1 MDPGGEGVRG
11 CAPTQESKW
20 PNTQYFAS
28 CLYCASFQKEAKVFV
43 GYKNGSKMQDY
54 ICGGDMMKNLVR
66 TQKITNGRG
75 SIKYITQGSK
85 GEILASYS
93 TQTLQEWEI
102 LFDYNQQKFAEEKQ
116 KGGWVPSR
124 KNAKGE
130 EAMCIEARM
139 YVVAFPNEMANYP
152 CKYNG
157 QIINNDMELAKAIAN
172 DWRNTYG
179 TDCYVAI
186 HWNKDHTNFHAHILV
201 SERAKKESVEIKR
214 AKRNR
219 YYDSNGKEC
228 KKADAVR
235 IVHKG
240 DIIGGQNE
248 LYESG
253 KIDLKSK
260 EALEHIKEHYSKML
274 GTEMFR
280 DDGLHIPQQH
290 LPRINERSAE
300 KVLEDYERKRE
311 YNAAVKEFNDIVEAL
326 KENHHEEILNNEI
339 KPIVSEVKR
348 QRRYRKRYLE
358 ESVIRLRETF
368 KYALASFKS
377 LLEVFG
383 IRKQELDS
391 IHAKFNSIES
401 SIKSN
406 RMQIDQQEN
415 ILKQVKWSDFKQK
428 KYINGLIK
436 QYKNQITAL
445 ELQKSNL
452 SESKQNL
459 ELKVEELQKELDLRS
474 AGILSRINHYKFV
487 IGDYPETLE
496 DITKLEHQEQ
506 IQHEQSIK
514 MSKQANTPQPTVDY
528 KRVHKQHKSTNTKY
542 REFEK

>member
-1 MDPGGEGVRG
+1 
-11 CAPTQESKW
+11 
-20 PNTQYFAS
+20 
-28 CLYCASFQKEAKVFV
+28 
-43 GYKNGSKMQDY
+43 
-54 ICGGDMMKNLVR
+54 MKNLVR

-75 SIKYITQGSK
+75 SIKYITKTSD

-93 TQTLQEWEI
+93 TQSMQEWEI
-102 LFDYNQQKFAEEKQ
+102 LFDYNQQKFEEEKSKGNWVMNQ
-116 KGGWVPSR
+116 KSSDG
-124 KNAKGE
+124 KEAKAV
-130 EAMCIEARM
+130 EAKMF
-139 YVVAFPNEMANYP
+139 VVALPNDKAKQNPEELV
-152 CKYNG
+152 K
-157 QIINNDMELAKAIAN
+157 ELAD
-172 DWRNTYG
+172 DWVSEHQ
-179 TDCYVAI
+179 TDCYIAL
-186 HWNKDHTNFHAHILV
+186 HWNKTHTNLHAHILA
-201 SERAKKESVEIKR
+201 SERKKKESKEVRI

-219 YYDSNGKEC
+219 YYNAAGKEC
-228 KKADAVR
+228 KKSEAVR
-235 IVHKG
+235 VVHKG

-260 EALEHIKEHYSKML
+260 EALERIKEHYSKML

-290 LPRINERSAE
+290 LPRINERSSE

-339 KPIVSEVKR
+339 KSIVVECKR

-383 IRKQELDS
+383 IRKQGLDA
-391 IHAKFNSIES
+391 IHAKFSSIES

-406 RMQIDQQEN
+406 RMQIDRQEH

-428 KYINGLIK
+428 KYINGLIS
-436 QYKNQITAL
+436 QYKNQITSL
-445 ELQKSNL
+445 ELEKSNL
-452 SESKQNL
+452 SESKQKL
-459 ELKVEELQKELDLRS
+459 EVKVEELQKELDLRS

-487 IGDYPETLE
+487 IGDYPKTLE

-506 IQHEQSIK
+506 IKRERDIER
-514 MSKQANTPQPTVDY
+514 SKTQTPTVNY
-528 KRVHKQHKSTNTKY
+528 KQIHKQHNSTNTKY
-542 REFEK
+542 RDCEK

>member
-1 MDPGGEGVRG
+1 
-11 CAPTQESKW
+11 
-20 PNTQYFAS
+20 
-28 CLYCASFQKEAKVFV
+28 
-43 GYKNGSKMQDY
+43 
-54 ICGGDMMKNLVR
+54 MKNLVR

-75 SIKYITQGSK
+75 SIKYITHDSK

-93 TQTLQEWEI
+93 TQSMQEWEI
-102 LFDYNQQKFAEEKQ
+102 LFDFNQQKFEEEKSKGNWVMNQ
-116 KGGWVPSR
+116 KSSDG
-124 KNAKGE
+124 KEAKAV
-130 EAMCIEARM
+130 EAKMF
-139 YVVAFPNEMANYP
+139 VVALPNEKVKQNP
-152 CKYNG
+152 E
-157 QIINNDMELAKAIAN
+157 ELVKDLAD
-172 DWRNTYG
+172 DWVSEHQ
-179 TDCYVAI
+179 TDCYIAL
-186 HWNKDHTNFHAHILV
+186 HWNKTHTNLHAHILA
-201 SERAKKESVEIKR
+201 SERKKKESKEVRR

-219 YYDSNGKEC
+219 YYNVDGKEC

-240 DIIGGQNE
+240 DIISGQNE

-260 EALEHIKEHYSKML
+260 AALDKIKEHYSKML
-274 GTEMFR
+274 GTEMFK

-290 LPRINERSAE
+290 LPRINERSSE
-300 KVLEDYERKRE
+300 EVLEEYERKRE
-311 YNAAVKEFNDIVEAL
+311 YNVEVKEFNDIVETL
-326 KENHHEEILNNEI
+326 KENQHEEILNNEI

-348 QRRYRKRYLE
+348 QKRYRKRYLE
-358 ESVIRLRETF
+358 ESVIHLRETF
-368 KYALASFKS
+368 KYALASFTA

-391 IHAKFNSIES
+391 IHAKFSSIES
-401 SIKSN
+401 SIQSN
-406 RMQIDQQEN
+406 RMQIDQEEN
-415 ILKQVKWSDFKQK
+415 LLKTQVKWSDFKQK

-474 AGILSRINHYKFV
+474 TGILSRINHYKFV
-487 IGDYPETLE
+487 IGDYPKTLE

-506 IQHEQSIK
+506 IKRERDIER
-514 MSKQANTPQPTVDY
+514 SKAQTPTVNY
-528 KRVHKQHKSTNTKY
+528 KQIHKQHNSTNTKY

>member
-1 MDPGGEGVRG
+1 
-11 CAPTQESKW
+11 
-20 PNTQYFAS
+20 
-28 CLYCASFQKEAKVFV
+28 
-43 GYKNGSKMQDY
+43 
-54 ICGGDMMKNLVR
+54 MKNLVR

-75 SIKYITQGSK
+75 SIKYITRDSK

-93 TQTLQEWEI
+93 TQSMQEWEI
-102 LFDYNQQKFAEEKQ
+102 LFDFNQQKFEEEKQ
-116 KGGWVPSR
+116 KGNWTTTQ
-124 KNAKGE
+124 KNKDGKDAQAV
-130 EAMCIEARM
+130 EAQMF
-139 YVVAFPNEMANYP
+139 VVALPNDKAKQNPEELV
-152 CKYNG
+152 K
-157 QIINNDMELAKAIAN
+157 ELAD
-172 DWRNTYG
+172 DWVLEHQ
-179 TDCYVAI
+179 TDCYIAL
-186 HWNKDHTNFHAHILV
+186 HWNKTHTNLHAHILA
-201 SERAKKESVEIKR
+201 SERKKKESKEIKR

-228 KKADAVR
+228 KKVNAVR

-240 DIIGGQNE
+240 DVIGGQNE

-260 EALEHIKEHYSKML
+260 EALERIKEHYSKLL
-274 GTEMFR
+274 GTEMFK

-290 LPRINERSAE
+290 LPRINERSSE
-300 KVLEDYERKRE
+300 EVLEDYERKRE
-311 YNAAVKEFNDIVEAL
+311 YNAAVKEFNDIVDTL

-339 KPIVSEVKR
+339 KPIVSDVKR

-358 ESVIRLRETF
+358 ESVIHLRETF

-391 IHAKFNSIES
+391 IHAKFSSIES

-428 KYINGLIK
+428 KHINGLISS
-436 QYKNQITAL
+436 YKNQITAL

-459 ELKVEELQKELDLRS
+459 EVKVERLRKELEHRS
-474 AGILSRINHYKFV
+474 NGITRRIDHYKFV
-487 IGDYPETLE
+487 IGDYPKTLE
-496 DITKLEHQEQ
+496 DITKLEYQEQ
-506 IQHEQSIK
+506 IKRERDIEK
-514 MSKQANTPQPTVDY
+514 SKTQTPTVNY
-528 KRVHKQHKSTNTKY
+528 KQIHKQHKSNAAKLHEY
-542 REFEK
+542 EK

>member
-1 MDPGGEGVRG
+1 
-11 CAPTQESKW
+11 
-20 PNTQYFAS
+20 
-28 CLYCASFQKEAKVFV
+28 
-43 GYKNGSKMQDY
+43 
-54 ICGGDMMKNLVR
+54 MKNLVR

-75 SIKYITQGSK
+75 SIKYITHDSK

-93 TQTLQEWEI
+93 TQSMQEWEI
-102 LFDYNQQKFAEEKQ
+102 LFDFNQQKFEEEKSKGNWVMNQ
-116 KGGWVPSR
+116 KSSDG
-124 KNAKGE
+124 KEAKAV
-130 EAMCIEARM
+130 EAKMF
-139 YVVAFPNEMANYP
+139 VVALPNEKAKQNP
-152 CKYNG
+152 EELVK
-157 QIINNDMELAKAIAN
+157 ELAD
-172 DWRNTYG
+172 DWVSEHQ
-179 TDCYVAI
+179 TDCYIAL
-186 HWNKDHTNFHAHILV
+186 HWNKTHTNLHAHILA
-201 SERAKKESVEIKR
+201 SERKKKESREVRR

-219 YYDSNGKEC
+219 YYNAEGKEC
-228 KKADAVR
+228 KKSEAVR

-240 DIIGGQNE
+240 DIISGQNE

-260 EALEHIKEHYSKML
+260 EALERIKEHYSKLL

-290 LPRINERSAE
+290 LPRINERTSDE
-300 KVLEDYERKRE
+300 VLEVYERTRS
-311 YNAAVKEFNDIVEAL
+311 YNESVKEFNKIVDIL
-326 KENHHEEILNNEI
+326 KENQHEEILNNEI

-358 ESVIRLRETF
+358 ESVIHLRETF

-415 ILKQVKWSDFKQK
+415 ILKKQVKWSDFKQK

-436 QYKNQITAL
+436 QYKNQITSL
-445 ELQKSNL
+445 EAQKSDL
-452 SESKQNL
+452 SESKQKL
-459 ELKVEELQKELDLRS
+459 EVKVERLKKELEHRLN
-474 AGILSRINHYKFV
+474 GITRRIDHYKYEC
-487 IGDYPETLE
+487 GEYPKTIE
-496 DITKLEHQEQ
+496 DITKLERQEQ
-506 IQHEQSIK
+506 IKRERDIER
-514 MSKQANTPQPTVDY
+514 SKTQTPTVNY
-528 KRVHKQHKSTNTKY
+528 KQIHKQHKSTNTKY

>member
-1 MDPGGEGVRG
+1 M
-11 CAPTQESKW
+11 
-20 PNTQYFAS
+20 
-28 CLYCASFQKEAKVFV
+28 
-43 GYKNGSKMQDY
+43 
-54 ICGGDMMKNLVR
+54 R

-75 SIKYITQGSK
+75 SIKYITRDSK

-93 TQTLQEWEI
+93 TQSLQEWEI
-102 LFDYNQQKFAEEKQ
+102 LFDYNQQKFEEEKSKGNWVMNQ
-116 KGGWVPSR
+116 KSSDG
-124 KNAKGE
+124 KEAKAV
-130 EAMCIEARM
+130 EAKMF
-139 YVVAFPNEMANYP
+139 VVALPNDKAKQNPEELV
-152 CKYNG
+152 K
-157 QIINNDMELAKAIAN
+157 ELAD
-172 DWRNTYG
+172 DWVSEHQ
-179 TDCYVAI
+179 TDCYIAL
-186 HWNKDHTNFHAHILV
+186 HWNKTHTNLHAHILA
-201 SERAKKESVEIKR
+201 SERKKKESKEVKR

-219 YYDSNGKEC
+219 YYNAAGKEC

-240 DIIGGQNE
+240 DIISGQNE

-260 EALEHIKEHYSKML
+260 EALERIKEHYSKLL
-274 GTEMFR
+274 GTEMFKE
-280 DDGLHIPQQH
+280 DGLHIPQQH
-290 LPRINERSAE
+290 LPRINERSSE
-300 KVLEDYERKRE
+300 EVLEDYERKRE

-339 KPIVSEVKR
+339 KPIVSEIKR

-383 IRKQELDS
+383 IRKQELDA
-391 IHAKFNSIES
+391 IHAKFSSIES
-401 SIKSN
+401 SIQSN
-406 RMQIDQQEN
+406 RMQIDQKEN
-415 ILKQVKWSDFKQK
+415 LLKTQVKWSDFKQK
-428 KYINGLIK
+428 KYINDLIK

-459 ELKVEELQKELDLRS
+459 EVKVEKLQKELDLRS

-487 IGDYPETLE
+487 IGDYPKTLE

-506 IQHEQSIK
+506 IKRERDIER
-514 MSKQANTPQPTVDY
+514 SKTQTPTVNY
-528 KRVHKQHKSTNTKY
+528 KQIHKQHNSTNTKY

>member
-1 MDPGGEGVRG
+1 M
-11 CAPTQESKW
+11 
-20 PNTQYFAS
+20 
-28 CLYCASFQKEAKVFV
+28 
-43 GYKNGSKMQDY
+43 
-54 ICGGDMMKNLVR
+54 R

-75 SIKYITQGSK
+75 SIKYITKDSK

-93 TQTLQEWEI
+93 TQSMQEWEI
-102 LFDYNQQKFAEEKQ
+102 LFDYNQQKFAEEKEKGNWTMLQ
-116 KGGWVPSR
+116 KN
-124 KNAKGE
+124 KNGKIAQAVEAK
-130 EAMCIEARM
+130 MF
-139 YVVAFPNEMANYP
+139 VVALPNEMAQYP

-157 QIINNDMELAKAIAN
+157 QVITNDMELAKAIAN

-201 SERAKKESVEIKR
+201 SERVKKELPEIKR

-248 LYESG
+248 LYSSG

-260 EALEHIKEHYSKML
+260 EALDRIKEHYSKLL
-274 GTEMFR
+274 GTELFK
-280 DDGLHIPQQH
+280 DDGLHLPQTH
-290 LPRINERSAE
+290 LPRINERSSE
-300 KVLEDYERKRE
+300 EVLEEYERKRE
-311 YNAAVKEFNDIVEAL
+311 YNAAVKEFNDIVDTL
-326 KENHHEEILNNEI
+326 KENQHEEILNNDI

-358 ESVIRLRETF
+358 ESVVHLRETF

-377 LLEVFG
+377 LLSVFG
-383 IRKQELDS
+383 IRKQELDD
-391 IHAKFNSIES
+391 IRAKFNSIES
-401 SIKSN
+401 SIQSN
-406 RMQIDQQEN
+406 RMQMRNKEN
-415 ILKQVKWSDFKQK
+415 IKAQVKWSDFKQK
-428 KYINGLIK
+428 KYINGLIG
-436 QYKNQITAL
+436 QYKNQIASL

-452 SESKQNL
+452 SESKQKL
-459 ELKVEELQKELDLRS
+459 EVKVEELQKELEHRLN
-474 AGILSRINHYKFV
+474 GITRRIEHYKYEC
-487 IGDYPETLE
+487 GEYPNTIE

-506 IQHEQSIK
+506 IKREQDIER
-514 MSKQANTPQPTVDY
+514 SKTQTPTVNY
-528 KRVHKQHKSTNTKY
+528 KQIHKQHKSTNTKY

>member
-1 MDPGGEGVRG
+1 M
-11 CAPTQESKW
+11 
-20 PNTQYFAS
+20 
-28 CLYCASFQKEAKVFV
+28 
-43 GYKNGSKMQDY
+43 
-54 ICGGDMMKNLVR
+54 R

-75 SIKYITQGSK
+75 SIKYITRDSK

-93 TQTLQEWEI
+93 TQSLQEWEI
-102 LFDYNQQKFAEEKQ
+102 LFDYNQQKFEEEKSKGNWVMNQ
-116 KGGWVPSR
+116 KSSDG
-124 KNAKGE
+124 KEAKAV
-130 EAMCIEARM
+130 EAKMF
-139 YVVAFPNEMANYP
+139 VVALPNDKAKQNPEELV
-152 CKYNG
+152 K
-157 QIINNDMELAKAIAN
+157 ELAD
-172 DWRNTYG
+172 DWVSEHQ
-179 TDCYVAI
+179 TDCYIAL
-186 HWNKDHTNFHAHILV
+186 HWNKTHTNLHAHILA
-201 SERAKKESVEIKR
+201 SERKKKESKEVKR

-219 YYDSNGKEC
+219 YYNAAGKEC

-240 DIIGGQNE
+240 DIISGQNE

-260 EALEHIKEHYSKML
+260 EALERIKEHYSKLL
-274 GTEMFR
+274 GTEMFK

-290 LPRINERSAE
+290 LPRINERSSE
-300 KVLEDYERKRE
+300 EVLEDYERKRE

-383 IRKQELDS
+383 IRKQELDA
-391 IHAKFNSIES
+391 IHAKFSSIES

-406 RMQIDQQEN
+406 RMQIDRQEH

-428 KYINGLIK
+428 KYINGLIS
-436 QYKNQITAL
+436 QYKNQITSL
-445 ELQKSNL
+445 ELEKSNL

-459 ELKVEELQKELDLRS
+459 EFKVECLRKELEHRLN
-474 AGILSRINHYKFV
+474 GITRRIDHYKSEC
-487 IGDYPETLE
+487 GEYPETIE
-496 DITKLEHQEQ
+496 DITKLERQEQ
-506 IQHEQSIK
+506 IKKEQSIK
-514 MSKQANTPQPTVDY
+514 MSKQANTPQPTVNY
-528 KRVHKQHKSTNTKY
+528 KQIHKQHKSNAAKLHEY
-542 REFEK
+542 EK